1 MYPRRTFDPIL
12 MGSHP
17 DLVQVVEWHSTQ
29 SVVVPYQT
37 AGNNLAMSWHILQM
51 LQERVTLKKS
61 NAICN

>member
-51 LQERVTLKKS
+51 LQERVTL
-61 NAICN
+61 